1 MDEVYVVKRRVL
13 VEGVPIRRLAREMG
27 ISRNTIRRYLAGAEP
42 RVRVAT
48 KRRQPVRE
56 GIEAA
61 LEAVLRDSP
70 KWTGGK
76 QRLTAARLHEIL
88 VEEKQLVAGYTL
100 VKKLFAEW
108 KRKKQEVF
116 VPLVYRP
123 GDLGEVDFFEVL
135 VDVAGKRMKAWML
148 LIRLMH
154 SGRDFVWLYER
165 QDQVS
170 FLDGHVR
177 AFEHFGAVPHRLAYD
192 NLRAAVT
199 KILVGSERELSAR
212 FAALAAHY
220 VFEPCFARPATGH
233 DKGGVEARGRGI
245 RLQHL
250 VPIPSGPDL
259 ATMSGELQKRLDA
272 RTVRKEAGRS
282 EETTADRFAGEW
294 GQMLPLPIRSFEP
307 AKTHFVGVS
316 RRGLVQI
323 EGATYSVPCRWSR
336 LEITARIG
344 ASDVEFIG
352 PDERMRARRKRFG
365 EKAIDYRH
373 YLSELATKPQALR
386 QVADEL
392 MRDLGEPFSGLWC
405 ELVDER
411 GPKDA
416 ARTFAKVLAAIAEL
430 GEPEVIKRIGK
441 ARLSG
446 DSITLALASAPPDAS
461 TFDIPESLRA
471 IEVSSGC
478 AADYDAMLR
487 GES

>member
-1 MDEVYVVKRRVL
+1 MEDVYVVKRRVL

-27 ISRNTIRRYLAGAEP
+27 ISRNTIRRYLGGAEP
-42 RVRVAT
+42 RVRVAS
-48 KRRQPVRE
+48 KRRRPVRE
-56 GIEAA
+56 AIEAA
-61 LEAVLRDSP
+61 LESVLRESP

-88 VEEKQLVAGYTL
+88 VHEKQLVVGYTL
-100 VKKLFAEW
+100 VKELYGEW
-108 KRKKQEVF
+108 RRKRQEVF
-116 VPLVYRP
+116 VPLAYRA

-135 VDVAGKRMKAWML
+135 VDVAEKRTKAWML

-154 SGRDFVWLYER
+154 SSRDFVWLYER

-199 KILVGSERELSAR
+199 KILVGSERELSSR

-250 VPIPSGPDL
+250 VPIPSGSDL
-259 ATMSGELQKRLDA
+259 ATMSRELQRRLDA
-272 RTVRKEAGRS
+272 RVARTETV
-282 EETTADRFAGEW
+282 DRFAAEW
-294 GQMLPLPIRSFEP
+294 GQMLPLPKRSFDP
-307 AKTHFVGVS
+307 AKTLFVGVS

-336 LEITARIG
+336 LEITARLG
-344 ASDVEFIG
+344 ASDVEFVG
-352 PDERMRARRKRFG
+352 PDGSVKTRRKRFG
-365 EKAIDYRH
+365 ERAIDYRH

-392 MRDLGEPFSGLWC
+392 MRDLGEPFAGLWR

-416 ARTFAKVLAAIAEL
+416 ARVFAKVLAAIAEL
-430 GEPEVIKRIGK
+430 GEPEVIERIGK
-441 ARLSG
+441 ARLTG
-446 DSITLALASAPPDAS
+446 ESITLALAPAPPGAS
-461 TFDIPESLRA
+461 AFDIPESLRA
-471 IEVSSGC
+471 IEVASGC
-478 AADYDAMLR
+478 AADYDAILR
-487 GES
+487 GVS

>member
-1 MDEVYVVKRRVL
+1 MEDVLVVKRRVL
-13 VEGVPIRRLAREMG
+13 VEGVSIRRVAREMG
-27 ISRNTIRRYLAGAEP
+27 ISRNTVRRYLAGAAP
-42 RVRVAT
+42 GVRT
-48 KRRQPVRE
+48 PSTRLRPIR
-56 GIEAA
+56 EAA
-61 LEAVLRDSP
+61 EKAVAEILSESP
-70 KWTGGK
+70 RWTGGK

-88 VEEKQLVAGYTL
+88 VEEKQFVVGYTL
-100 VKKLFAEW
+100 VKELYGEW
-108 KRKKQEVF
+108 RRKRQEVF

-135 VDVAGKRMKAWML
+135 VDVAGKRIKAWML

-154 SGRDFVWLYER
+154 SSRDFVWLYER

-199 KILVGSERELSAR
+199 KILVGSERVLSTR

-250 VPIPSGPDL
+250 VPIPSGSDL
-259 ATMSGELQKRLDA
+259 ATMSRDLQRRLDA
-272 RTVRKEAGRS
+272 RVERT
-282 EETTADRFAGEW
+282 ETHTDRFGAEW
-294 GQMLPLPIRSFEP
+294 GQMLPLPKRNFDP
-307 AKTHFVGVS
+307 AKTLFVGVS
-316 RRGLVQI
+316 RRGLVQL

-336 LEITARIG
+336 LEITARLG
-344 ASDVEFIG
+344 ASDVEFVG
-352 PDERMRARRKRFG
+352 PDASVKTRRKRFG

-392 MRDLGEPFSGLWC
+392 MRDLGEPFAGLWC
-405 ELVDER
+405 ELVEER

-416 ARTFAKVLAAIAEL
+416 ARAFAKVLGAIVEL
-430 GEPEVIKRIGK
+430 GESEVIARIGK

-446 DSITLALASAPPDAS
+446 ESITLALAPAPPGVS
-461 TFDIPESLRA
+461 TFEIPESLLG
-471 IEVSSGC
+471 IEVASGR
-478 AADYDAMLR
+478 AADYDAILR
-487 GES
+487 GLS